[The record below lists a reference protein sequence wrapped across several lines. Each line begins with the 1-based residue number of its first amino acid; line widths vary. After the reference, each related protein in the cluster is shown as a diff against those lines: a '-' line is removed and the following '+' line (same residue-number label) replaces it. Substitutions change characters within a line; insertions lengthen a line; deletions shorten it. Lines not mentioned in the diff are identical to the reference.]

1 MIPHEFRV
9 LSKWN
14 YYKNKSK
21 GDSEMLK
28 NRLFFDLH
36 ALSREQAMFGNRASN
51 CLHGYSY
58 HVPGQWQ
65 GKFKEKLKVIEWQHT
80 DHFLKQ
86 KMMATYLNKRGHHS
100 IVVEIES
107 NKWQL
112 NDLQKLSN
120 AKFFQ
125 MHNELLTTRVRNGLR
140 SANCLLFFTLPDAFA
155 HNLLHCTC
163 GRFTMDVMPNYLL
176 LIRWMLESKYSFFKD
191 IDIHQNETWL
201 CFATECN

>member
-1 MIPHEFRV
+1 
-9 LSKWN
+9 
-14 YYKNKSK
+14 
-21 GDSEMLK
+21 MLK

-65 GKFKEKLKVIEWQHT
+65 GKFKEKLKVIKWQQT
-80 DHFLKQ
+80 SHFLKQ
-86 KMMATYLNKRGHHS
+86 KTVAEYLNTRVHHF

-120 AKFFQ
+120 ATFFQ
-125 MHNELLTTRVRNGLR
+125 MPNEVNNQGQKWFTVCKLLIIFYSARSFPPQSPTLYVRKLY
-140 SANCLLFFTLPDAFA
+140 D
-155 HNLLHCTC
+155 
-163 GRFTMDVMPNYLL
+163 GRNALNYLP
-176 LIRWMLESKYSFFKD
+176 LIRWLLESKYSRTLTFIKMKHDFVLQQSVTRLAEEEEEEQ
-191 IDIHQNETWL
+191 IEITL
-201 CFATECN
+201 L

>member
-65 GKFKEKLKVIEWQHT
+65 GKFKEKLKVIKWQQT
-80 DHFLKQ
+80 SHFLKQ
-86 KMMATYLNKRGHHS
+86 KTVAEYLNTRVHHF

-120 AKFFQ
+120 ATFFQ
-125 MHNELLTTRVRNGLR
+125 MPNEVNNQGHGHGLR
-140 SANCLLFFTLPDAFA
+140 SANCSLFFTLPEAFP

-163 GRFTMDVMPNYLL
+163 GSFTMDVMP
-176 LIRWMLESKYSFFKD
+176 
-191 IDIHQNETWL
+191 
-201 CFATECN
+201 

>member
-65 GKFKEKLKVIEWQHT
+65 GKFKEKLKVIKWQQT
-80 DHFLKQ
+80 SHFLKQ
-86 KMMATYLNKRGHHS
+86 KTVAAYLNTRGHHF

-112 NDLQKLSN
+112 NELQKLSN
-120 AKFFQ
+120 AKFFH
-125 MHNELLTTRVRNGLR
+125 MHNEVNNQGQKWCTVCKLLTIFYSARRFRPQSPTLYVR
-140 SANCLLFFTLPDAFA
+140 TLCD
-155 HNLLHCTC
+155 
-163 GRFTMDVMPNYLL
+163 GRN
-176 LIRWMLESKYSFFKD
+176 
-191 IDIHQNETWL
+191 
-201 CFATECN
+201 A